1 MKIFISFFFKKPKRN
16 QSNRETHSQEAA
28 SVDDLETAVL
38 EEADLDAQVEQD
50 DDGQIAHDE
59 PTVKTIRDKAIE
71 LMEEIGVEM
80 TAEEE
85 EVALNIFPKVL
96 NFNILLLLL
105 LITNNARLLV

>member
-1 MKIFISFFFKKPKRN
+1 M
-16 QSNRETHSQEAA
+16 
-28 SVDDLETAVL
+28 
-38 EEADLDAQVEQD
+38 EQ

-59 PTVKTIRDKAIE
+59 PTVKTIYDKAIE

-85 EVALNIFPKVL
+85 EVALNVFPKVL
-96 NFNILLLLL
+96 NFNLLL

>member
-1 MKIFISFFFKKPKRN
+1 MKIFISFFFKKPKQN
-16 QSNRETHSQEAA
+16 QSNRKTHSQEAA

-38 EEADLDAQVEQD
+38 EEADLDAQD

-59 PTVKTIRDKAIE
+59 PTVKTIHDKAIE

-96 NFNILLLLL
+96 NFNILLLLF
-105 LITNNARLLV
+105 ITNNARLLV